1 VKWILFLM
9 FFSTPAA
16 NVTGDDATCVKRQD
30 VGEIQQIVD
39 CRPKFEAKHVWSLQ
53 TTSQMEFSDFVGCF
67 GRVDQFI
74 VDTNVASTMTMRA
87 WCMCDDH
94 PGNKCPQDSDPKI
107 SQFIDDLRKCE
118 TGGNK
123 PSCRAWV
130 SKEVS
135 DYIEGISPAHA
146 EEKPAELF
154 PPGPARPARAP
165 AVQTEAEQPKEGTF
179 SSSIRAYPRPPTNT
193 TAAQPENNKKK

>member
-16 NVTGDDATCVKRQD
+16 KVTGDDATCVTYQD
-30 VGEIQQIVD
+30 VSEIQQILD
-39 CRPKFEAKHVWSLQ
+39 CRKKFEAKHVWSLQ

-67 GRVDQFI
+67 GRVDEFV

-94 PGNKCPQDSDPKI
+94 SGNKCPQDSDPKI
-107 SQFIDDLRKCE
+107 GQFIDDLRKCE

-135 DYIEGISPAHA
+135 DYIGGISPARA
-146 EEKPAELF
+146 EEKPAELL
-154 PPGPARPARAP
+154 PPGAARPAQAP
-165 AVQTEAEQPKEGTF
+165 AEHAEVEQAKQGSF

-193 TAAQPENNKKK
+193 TARPENKMKK